1 MGGLEVRWSYYTWV
15 LSKKKKKISN
25 LYHNQAT
32 TGSALFTTI
41 TIQNLGNFS
50 DYERYLTWKVFF
62 YSFTANNMRLLLMT
76 LAPKIVLSFPIP
88 RISLPGENYFEME
101 FCEEGKCLTTIGI
114 QLGFFLVFKP
124 LTSLLAYSKDDMWR
138 GFKNKI
144 RTLYVTLTC
153 SSRSSSYSRT
163 RRESIH
169 PALIGRID
177 KEYRLYESD
186 R

>member
-1 MGGLEVRWSYYTWV
+1 M
-15 LSKKKKKISN
+15 
-25 LYHNQAT
+25 
-32 TGSALFTTI
+32 F
-41 TIQNLGNFS
+41 QNLGNFS

-76 LAPKIVLSFPIP
+76 LAPKIVLPFPIP

-186 R
+186 RRVLLFMRLLLFRICMFRASPLPKNIVNSSKASLHSLNH